1 MVEYITRLI
10 MQEQKGIPA
19 YGSMTR
25 LKELVSIILDEEE
38 RDSIQ
43 IPIQSV
49 DTYRTQQQDRQKDLR
64 DLLIFEQ
71 PSVEN

>member
-1 MVEYITRLI
+1 

-25 LKELVSIILDEEE
+25 LKELVSMVLNEEKGSV
-38 RDSIQ
+38 RIST
-43 IPIQSV
+43 QSV
-49 DTYRTQQQDRQKDLR
+49 DTYRTQQQDRQEDLG

-71 PSVEN
+71 PSMEN